1 MSMQQ
6 MSRHDAASSSGV
18 RHLSGLSF
26 LAIVA
31 SVSLQPADR
40 VGDGLIDA
48 VAAATMTSSPRF
60 DSVTSTPSLL
70 DNGVTVAE
78 GATFTV
84 SIKVSD
90 PYAAG
95 YDSVY
100 AGTVDRNGNFYFDGS
115 NPDLPSG
122 AVFSVADGDTTS
134 ATLTWTPPVGASR
147 STANV
152 SVILGVSNTYSHKLV
167 KRAIS
172 IRVVDPSGNIADGAL
187 TGGVASVAA
196 GQVKKVTIAKAL
208 WRASSSTLFVRGK
221 VVPRGRS
228 RVYGQ
233 TVTLNDADTGDL
245 IGMATVKRNQQWVY
259 SGTPV
264 TGRQPCRLQAD
275 IGGKDGIRQIKGGAC
290 GG

>member
-1 MSMQQ
+1 M
-6 MSRHDAASSSGV
+6 
-18 RHLSGLSF
+18 
-26 LAIVA
+26 
-31 SVSLQPADR
+31 
-40 VGDGLIDA
+40 IDA
-48 VAAATMTSSPRF
+48 VAAATKTSSPRF

-78 GATFTV
+78 GATLIL

-100 AGTVDRNGNFYFDGS
+100 AGTVDRSGNFYFDGS
-115 NPDLPSG
+115 NPDLPPG

-147 STANV
+147 STAHI
-152 SVILGVSNTYSHKLV
+152 SVILGVSNTYSHRLV

-172 IRVVDPSGNIADGAL
+172 IRVVDAGGNVAGGGV
-187 TGGVASVAA
+187 TGGGTPVVA
-196 GQVKKVTIAKAL
+196 GQVKKVAIAKAL
-208 WRASSSTLFVRGK
+208 WRVSSSTLFVKGK

-245 IGMATVKRNQQWVY
+245 IGMATVTRSKQWVY

-264 TGRQPCRLQAD
+264 TGKQPCRVQAD
-275 IGGKDGIRQIKGGAC
+275 IGGKDSIRQIRGGVC